1 VYPAH
6 SALWRWHVKAALAST
21 ISRAHDFGFAAALA
35 RGRKRPLVI
44 GYHRVVDDFAS
55 VARTEMPSMLTSTRM
70 FERHLDCIGRHFR
83 FVTLDEIGAHILSG
97 RPFDEP
103 VAAVTFDDGYQDV
116 YEHAFPVL
124 ARKGIPAAVFVVT
137 DLVGRPLWQ
146 VHDKLYHLVAK
157 AFAAWDDPHREL
169 SALMRALGLPT
180 DAITREATRRP
191 LVTISALLPALP
203 MTSVHRLMNGLE
215 ASVGNGFYDIPRTL
229 AWSEID
235 AMRRGGI
242 TIGSHTK
249 THVSL
254 PVETPA
260 VVADELEG
268 SRQALEAHL
277 GEPVAHFA
285 YPDGQFNAQ
294 IIDAVARAGYQFA
307 YTACQHGDPHHRALT
322 IDRLLLWEGSSVD
335 GDGRFS
341 PAILNCQAQDL
352 WPPARRCHRVHEGA
366 LAACRAEAEGGGGH
380 G

>member
-1 VYPAH
+1 
-6 SALWRWHVKAALAST
+6 
-21 ISRAHDFGFAAALA
+21 
-35 RGRKRPLVI
+35 
-44 GYHRVVDDFAS
+44 
-55 VARTEMPSMLTSTRM
+55 MLTSTRM

-83 FVTLDEIGAHILSG
+83 FVTLDDIGAHILSG
-97 RPFDEP
+97 RPFEEP

-137 DLVGRPLWQ
+137 DLVGRPRWQ

-191 LVTISALLPALP
+191 LVAISALLPSLP
-203 MTSVHRLMNGLE
+203 MTSVHRLMEGLE

-229 AWSEID
+229 SWSEID

-260 VVADELEG
+260 IVADELEG

-285 YPDGQFNAQ
+285 YPDGQSNAQ
-294 IIDAVARAGYQFA
+294 IIDAVRRAGYQFA

-335 GDGRFS
+335 GGGRFS

-352 WPPARRCHRVHEGA
+352 WPPARRCDRIHGA
-366 LAACRAEAEGGGGH
+366 SASPNPRHGRRRRRPERTRREETLAH